1 MHNKYRMTGKQN
13 QSLCG
18 LNIVSHASDFVFVY
32 DDVIVNVVIEVF
44 NLSCF

>member
-1 MHNKYRMTGKQN
+1 MTGKEN

-18 LNIVSHASDFVFVY
+18 LEIVSHVCDSVFVY

-44 NLSCF
+44 NLMFST